1 MLKKNKARQKKMID
15 INSLDKL
22 IESKENEVP
31 NIRPDT
37 EKKIIWASNNNQKTK
52 TSLVFIHGFSA
63 TRFELSPVIEMLGK
77 ELQANV
83 FFTRLKGHGQ
93 DGKALGEATFDDWM
107 IDMQEAIEI
116 GKAIGDNLVLIG
128 CSTGCSL
135 IHTILEQSTDIKA
148 VIYVSPN
155 FGPKSYKGQLLRV
168 PGAKLFMPLVF
179 GKEHFFI
186 PQNVEHERCW
196 TTRYPIKALFAV
208 KDSVVAAY
216 KIKHNKIKVP
226 LLFWFS
232 DDDQVVSA
240 KATRK
245 IISKM
250 GNNVTVHNPILTNE
264 DDSSRHG
271 VLGDILS
278 ASQTKDGVNK
288 ILIWLSKYI

>member
-1 MLKKNKARQKKMID
+1 MLKKNKARQKMID
-15 INSLDKL
+15 INSLDKF
-22 IESKENEVP
+22 IESKENKVP

-37 EKKIIWASNNNQKTK
+37 KKKIIWASKNNQKTK

-63 TRFELSPVIEMLGK
+63 TRFELNPVIEILGK
-77 ELQANV
+77 ELQANI

-93 DGKALGEATFDDWM
+93 DGKALGEATFDDWI
-107 IDMQEAIEI
+107 IDTQEAIEI

-135 IHTILEQSTDIKA
+135 IHTILEQSTTIQA

-155 FGPKSYKGQLLRV
+155 FGPKSFKGQLLRV

-179 GKEHFFI
+179 GNEHFFI
-186 PQNVEHERCW
+186 PKNAEHERCW
-196 TTRYPIKALFAV
+196 TTRYPIKALFAI

-216 KIKHNKIKVP
+216 KVNHNKIKVP
-226 LLFWFS
+226 VLFWFS

-250 GNNVTVHNPILTNE
+250 GNNVSVHNPILTNE
-264 DDSSRHG
+264 DDPSRHG

-278 ASQTKDGVNK
+278 ASQTKDGVDK
-288 ILIWLSKYI
+288 ILRWLSKYI

>member
-1 MLKKNKARQKKMID
+1 MGSKN
-15 INSLDKL
+15 NL
-22 IESKENEVP
+22 
-31 NIRPDT
+31 
-37 EKKIIWASNNNQKTK
+37 KTK

-63 TRFELSPVIEMLGK
+63 TRSELSPVIEMLGK
-77 ELQANV
+77 ELQANI

-93 DGKALGEATFDDWM
+93 DGRALGEATFDDWI
-107 IDMQEAIEI
+107 IDIEEAIGI
-116 GKAIGDNLVLIG
+116 GKVIGDNIVLIG

-135 IHTILEQSTDIKA
+135 IHTILEESIDIKA

-288 ILIWLSKYI
+288 ILSWLSKYI

>member
-1 MLKKNKARQKKMID
+1 MID
-15 INSLDKL
+15 INSLDKF
-22 IESKENEVP
+22 IESKENEVT

-37 EKKIIWASNNNQKTK
+37 EKKIIWSSKNTQKTK

-107 IDMQEAIEI
+107 IDIEEAIEI

-135 IHTILEQSTDIKA
+135 IHTILEQSIDIKA

-155 FGPKSYKGQLLRV
+155 FGPKSFKGQLLRV

-179 GKEHFFI
+179 GNEHFFI
-186 PQNVEHERCW
+186 PKNAEHERCW
-196 TTRYPIKALFAV
+196 TTRYPIKALFAI

-216 KIKHNKIKVP
+216 KVNHNKIKVP
-226 LLFWFS
+226 VLFWFS

-250 GNNVTVHNPILTNE
+250 GNNVSVHNPILTNE
-264 DDSSRHG
+264 DDPSRHG

-288 ILIWLSKYI
+288 ILSWLSKYI

>member
-1 MLKKNKARQKKMID
+1 MID

-37 EKKIIWASNNNQKTK
+37 EKKIIWASKNNQKTK

-63 TRFELSPVIEMLGK
+63 TRSELSPVIEMLGK

-179 GKEHFFI
+179 GNEHFFI

>member
-1 MLKKNKARQKKMID
+1 MID
-15 INSLDKL
+15 INSLDQL
-22 IESKENEVP
+22 IKDRENEVQ

-37 EKKIIWASNNNQKTK
+37 EKKIIWASKKSLKAK

-63 TRFELSPVIEMLGK
+63 TRSELSPVIEIIGK
-77 ELQANV
+77 ELQANI

-93 DGKALGEATFDDWM
+93 DGRALGEATFDDWM
-107 IDMQEAIEI
+107 MDIQEAIEI

-135 IHTILEQSTDIKA
+135 IHTILEESIDIKA

-288 ILIWLSKYI
+288 ILSWLSKYI

>member
-1 MLKKNKARQKKMID
+1 MLD

-22 IESKENEVP
+22 IESKENEVL
-31 NIRPDT
+31 NIRLDT
-37 EKKIIWASNNNQKTK
+37 EKKIIWASKNIQKSK

-63 TRFELSPVIEMLGK
+63 TRFELSPIVEMLGK
-77 ELQANV
+77 DLQANV

-107 IDMQEAIEI
+107 IDIEEAIEI

-135 IHTILEQSTDIKA
+135 IHTILEQSIDIKA

-155 FGPKSYKGQLLRV
+155 FGPKSFKGQLLRV

-179 GKEHFFI
+179 GNEHFFI
-186 PQNVEHERCW
+186 PKNAEHERCW
-196 TTRYPIKALFAV
+196 TTRYPIKALFAI
-208 KDSVVAAY
+208 KDTVVAAY
-216 KIKHNKIKVP
+216 KINHNKIKVP
-226 LLFWFS
+226 MLFWFS

-250 GNNVTVHNPILTNE
+250 GNNVSVHNPILTKE
-264 DDSSRHG
+264 DDSSKHG
-271 VLGDILS
+271 VLGDVLS

-288 ILIWLSKYI
+288 ILSWLSKYI